1 MTNVATQFAY
11 MYVQDGL
18 TALDIASWEGHG
30 PVVELLLQTNLTD
43 VNISEKVYV
52 TQIRLLYHWIY
63 SSIHF
68 YVHVHVF
75 ELKH

>member
-18 TALDIASWEGHG
+18 TALYIASWEGHG

-52 TQIRLLYHWIY
+52 TQIQLL
-63 SSIHF
+63 
-68 YVHVHVF
+68 
-75 ELKH
+75 LATLPLDL

>member
-1 MTNVATQFAY
+1 

-18 TALDIASWEGHG
+18 TALYIASWEGHG

-52 TQIRLLYHWIY
+52 TQIQLL
-63 SSIHF
+63 
-68 YVHVHVF
+68 
-75 ELKH
+75 LPTLPLDL